1 VPSRR
6 SGKRPTTLTLA
17 QQRTFSPVPLFP
29 FPENLHSSSC
39 FITIGAATVADV
51 YEPAERGKMVGIF
64 YTAPLLGPSLGPLLG
79 GVLTQAFS
87 WRATLWLL
95 AAILSIKFVLFT
107 LFFRETFRCERSLTY
122 RCAFARRRRIIVS
135 QTVGA
140 WDATNPRGKA
150 NFGDGPT
157 LPSSSRGTA
166 MELDTQAKI
175 TLSLADV
182 NPFPPLLSIL
192 RRQNN
197 ITTLFSSGT
206 ACIPLLRAPTHS
218 PALQVFSSHLASPS
232 HSRALEHSPT
242 RMAMMLSRLGSFS
255 SPSALGAY
263 SAPCSADVGLTGS
276 CVG

>member
-1 VPSRR
+1 
-6 SGKRPTTLTLA
+6 
-17 QQRTFSPVPLFP
+17 
-29 FPENLHSSSC
+29 
-39 FITIGAATVADV
+39 
-51 YEPAERGKMVGIF
+51 MVGIF

-79 GVLTQAFS
+79 GLLTQAFS

-95 AAILSIKFVLFT
+95 AAILSIKLVIFT

-122 RCAFARRRRIIVS
+122 RCAFARRRSIIVS
-135 QTVGA
+135 QTVRA
-140 WDATNPRGKA
+140 CDATNPRGKA
-150 NFGDGPT
+150 KFGDGPT

-166 MELDTQAKI
+166 MELDAQAKI

-206 ACIPLLRAPTHS
+206 ACLPLLRAPTHS

-242 RMAMMLSRLGSFS
+242 RMVMMPSRPGSSS

-263 SAPCSADVGLTGS
+263 SEPCSADVGLTGS